1 MEEILEHP
9 LFDQVGLDEA
19 KYMLENRLLRQMDDP
34 NALSLLTAFSLVDKD
49 SSLSI
54 PVQGSLDDLEKIT
67 LEEMEEL
74 YAQIQKSQ
82 NMFMLVA

>member
-9 LFDQVGLDEA
+9 LFDQAGLDEA

-54 PVQGSLDDLEKIT
+54 PVQEIFG
-67 LEEMEEL
+67 
-74 YAQIQKSQ
+74 
-82 NMFMLVA
+82 